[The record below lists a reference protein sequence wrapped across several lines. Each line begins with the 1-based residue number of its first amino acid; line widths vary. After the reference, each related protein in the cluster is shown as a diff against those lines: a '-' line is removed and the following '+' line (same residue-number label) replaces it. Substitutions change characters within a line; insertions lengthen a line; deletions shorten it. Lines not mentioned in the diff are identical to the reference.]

1 MGDLLSKIGEFKDKL
16 GKWLNGED
24 VELGNIQDGMKKGTD
39 FFHSLTWKHWTA
51 IGVSFVVV
59 IALAVVLAFNTADEA
74 APKNLDPNQT
84 IFLSVKN
91 GMSALSTILRIMTQ
105 RKKIMPPDVMNLP
118 NLCLI

>member
-84 IFLSVKN
+84 IFLSVKK
-91 GMSALSTILRIMTQ
+91 GMSASDIGDELVKHGIITN
-105 RKKIMPPDVMNLP
+105 KKAFWL
-118 NLCLI
+118 